1 MGELPDNVFSGSKPA
16 VRAILFLSLLTPLT
30 TEVKIGNVG
39 FVTLTSAYPPG
50 TVVNQRVT

>member
-30 TEVKIGNVG
+30 TEVKIGNVD
-39 FVTLTSAYPPG
+39 FAALTSAYPPG
-50 TVVNQRVT
+50 TVVNQRVI

>member
-39 FVTLTSAYPPG
+39 FVTLTYPPG